1 MRQTNHKIFL
11 WGTATA
17 SHQVESGNFYNDWYL
32 WEKEGKIKTGDSAH
46 PSCEHNL
53 RYKDDFDLIK
63 FLNNNSYRFSI
74 EWSRIEKEEGI
85 FDENEIEHYLNML
98 KEMKIRD
105 IEPILTLHHF
115 TIPQWLYHKGGFENT
130 EFPEYFSRFV
140 KKVVPYYKEFTNYWI
155 TINEPV
161 IIALMGYILGD
172 WPPGVKNRKRAFSV
186 LKNLAFAHAKAYDII
201 KEEKKESLVSIAH
214 NLMIFEPAT
223 WNPLD
228 HLICRL
234 LDSWFNMAF
243 LKTLIEGNLYPPI
256 GKGKFYPELKNKL
269 DYIGVNYY
277 TRAFF
282 KFGIKGLAEYKRKN
296 VPRSDFGFEIYPEGL
311 YEVLMRLKP
320 FGLPV
325 MITENGMAD
334 KKDIYRPDFLKT
346 TLKSVYRAIQEGIDI
361 LGFMHWSLMDNFEW
375 VEGYS
380 MRFGLF
386 EVDFQTQERKPR
398 KSALLYKELA
408 TKNPYE
414 DDFSSL

>member
-1 MRQTNHKIFL
+1 MKQLNQKKFL

-17 SHQVESGNFYNDWYL
+17 SHQVESGNFYNDWWL

-53 RYKDDFDLIK
+53 RYKEDFYLIK

-74 EWSRIEKEEGI
+74 EWSKIEKEEGV

-115 TIPQWLYHKGGFENT
+115 TIPQWLYHKGGFENP
-130 EFPEYFSRFV
+130 EFPEYFSKFV
-140 KKVVPYYKEFTNYWI
+140 SKVVPYYKELANYWI

-161 IIALMGYILGD
+161 IVALMGYIFGD
-172 WPPGVKNRKRAFSV
+172 WPPGIKNRKRAFSV
-186 LKNLAFAHAKAYDII
+186 LKNLAFAHAQAYDII
-201 KEEKKESLVSIAH
+201 KEKKKDSLVSIAH
-214 NLMIFEPAT
+214 NLMIFKPAT

-228 HLICRL
+228 YMVCHL

-243 LKTLIEGNLYPPI
+243 LKTITEGRIYSPI
-256 GKGKFYPELKNKL
+256 GKKEFHPELKNKL

-277 TRAFF
+277 TRSFF
-282 KFGIKGLAEYKRKN
+282 KFGIRGFAEYKRKN

-334 KKDIYRPDFLKT
+334 KKDLYRPDFLKT
-346 TLKSVYRAIQEGIDI
+346 SLKSVSRAIKEGVDI
-361 LGFMHWSLMDNFEW
+361 LGYMHWSLMDNFEW

-380 MRFGLF
+380 KKFGLL
-386 EVDFQTQERKPR
+386 ETDFKTQERKPR
-398 KSALLYKELA
+398 GSAYLYQKASLI
-408 TKNPYE
+408 NPNT
-414 DDFSSL
+414 DSFDF